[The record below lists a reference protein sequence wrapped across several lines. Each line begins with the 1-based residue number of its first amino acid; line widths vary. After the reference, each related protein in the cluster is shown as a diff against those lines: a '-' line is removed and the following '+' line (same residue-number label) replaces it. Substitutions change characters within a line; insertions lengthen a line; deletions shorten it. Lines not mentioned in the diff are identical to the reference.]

1 MKEIK
6 MLSPKVKEE
15 MLEAQSHIRA
25 ALKNAAV
32 NEKPF
37 VCKHLADILQSLD
50 TLEHTEN
57 MLDMLENRKP
67 GSSGSFGTFFN
78 E

>member
-1 MKEIK
+1 

-15 MLEAQSHIRA
+15 LLEAQSHLRA

-37 VCKHLADILQSLD
+37 VCKHLADILHAMD
-50 TLEHTEN
+50 TLEKTEN
-57 MLDMLENRKP
+57 MLDKLENRK
-67 GSSGSFGTFFN
+67 SGDSGMFGQFFTDMG
-78 E
+78 

>member
-1 MKEIK
+1 

-15 MLEAQSHIRA
+15 LLEAQSHLRA

-37 VCKHLADILQSLD
+37 VCKHLADILHAMD
-50 TLEHTEN
+50 TLEKTEN
-57 MLDMLENRKP
+57 LMDKLENRK
-67 GSSGSFGTFFN
+67 SGDSGMFGQFFTDL
-78 E
+78 

>member
-1 MKEIK
+1 

-15 MLEAQSHIRA
+15 LLEAQSHLRA
-25 ALKNAAV
+25 ALRDAAV

-37 VCKHLADILQSLD
+37 VCKHIADMIMQID

-57 MLDMLENRKP
+57 MLDKLENRKP
-67 GSSGSFGTFFN
+67 GDSGMFGSMFG
-78 E
+78 